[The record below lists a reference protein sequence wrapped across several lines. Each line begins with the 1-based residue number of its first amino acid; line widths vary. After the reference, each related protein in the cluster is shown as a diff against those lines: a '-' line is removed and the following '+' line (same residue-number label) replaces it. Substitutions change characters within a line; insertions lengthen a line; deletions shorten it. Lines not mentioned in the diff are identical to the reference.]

1 MQRIYEPENL
11 LEAQMLLGM
20 LASEG
25 IEVHLIG
32 RDLMGGVGELPMQGL
47 LGLAV
52 ADEHAAYAR
61 QLIDAYNTA
70 QPLAGD
76 EPETG
81 ANRAQASTADMPRP
95 PVS

>member
-11 LEAQMLLGM
+11 LEAEMLVGM

-25 IEVHLIG
+25 IEVHLVG
-32 RDLMGGVGELPMQGL
+32 RDLIGAAGELPLQGL

-52 ADEHAAYAR
+52 ADEQAGYAR
-61 QLIDAYNTA
+61 QLIDAYNGA

-76 EPETG
+76 EPESYPGTLIC
-81 ANRAQASTADMPRP
+81 
-95 PVS
+95 